1 MEEILDTKS
10 RSFQRR
16 GWNGNGS
23 RMLAMACWVS
33 AREGGI
39 VKQNFVDRDS
49 FVVFILVSLAINFI
63 SSLVLV
69 LIIAALATSFLVRK
83 LVSKHPVEHI
93 LEELH
98 KDSQKIL
105 VLKLMDLCEVNH
117 IDPENIKDICQ
128 NLEKKLYCDKIYEII
143 STFINVDTKYYV
155 S

>member
-1 MEEILDTKS
+1 M
-10 RSFQRR
+10 
-16 GWNGNGS
+16 
-23 RMLAMACWVS
+23 
-33 AREGGI
+33 
-39 VKQNFVDRDS
+39 KQNFVDRDS
-49 FVVFILVSLAINFI
+49 FVVFILVSLAIKFI
-63 SSLVLV
+63 SSSVLV

-128 NLEKKLYCDKIYEII
+128 NLEKKRYCDKIYEII